1 MRISYH
7 AAQRFLERVI
17 NPKTFSKED
26 VYHAQAYLQRLLK
39 DVVINSYKKKFVIPE
54 FQHFLGVYQEN
65 VLVTI
70 IPKDRKEEYRLSPV
84 KRYGD
89 IREY

>member
-65 VLVTI
+65 VCRGYDLYDCN
-70 IPKDRKEEYRLSPV
+70 PRKEMIRF
-84 KRYGD
+84 KR
-89 IREY
+89 